1 MSFQTI
7 KMKLL
12 VICLVF
18 FLTMAGLLCVLLCR
32 DIMNGYE
39 KMERE
44 AGGASSLDV
53 AKQCG

>member
-44 AGGASSLDV
+44 AGRIKS
-53 AKQCG
+53 